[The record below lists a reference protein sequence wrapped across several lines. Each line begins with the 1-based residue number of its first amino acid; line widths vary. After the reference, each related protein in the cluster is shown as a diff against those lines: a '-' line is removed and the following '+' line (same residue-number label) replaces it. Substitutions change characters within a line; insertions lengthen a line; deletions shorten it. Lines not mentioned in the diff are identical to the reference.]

1 MSSLNAAMEEI
12 IVMEMIFAG
21 FGGNSLPPSRG

>member
-21 FGGNSLPPSRG
+21 GNSLPPSRG